1 MPGDALDRPRVW
13 RKRGYAITGG
23 FTLIELMVVLLLIS
37 IFLSF
42 TLVNLKSGTAASQ
55 LQHVSRRLMH
65 TITLLKTRAIKSRR
79 TQALVIDFSNR
90 KMWTIHQGM
99 KPEQMAAAA
108 SRGYELPG
116 AIRFMD
122 VVFPGRGQVASG
134 RTEVYFY
141 PRGYSDQA
149 IIHIENEEARRW
161 SLVIEPFLPSVKLLQ
176 EYVTY

>member
-1 MPGDALDRPRVW
+1 MIRVE
-13 RKRGYAITGG
+13 RYRAVCKPAIG

-55 LQHVSRRLMH
+55 LQHVSRKLMH
-65 TITLLKTRAIKSRR
+65 TITILKTRAIKSRQV
-79 TQALVIDFSNR
+79 QALVIDFSNR
-90 KMWTIHQGM
+90 RMWTVHQGM
-99 KPEQMAAAA
+99 QPEEMAQAAG
-108 SRGYELPG
+108 RGYELPA

-122 VVFPGRGQVASG
+122 VVFPGKGQISSG
-134 RTEVYFY
+134 KVEVYFY
-141 PRGYSDQA
+141 PQGYSEQA

-161 SLVIEPFLPSVKLLQ
+161 SLIIEPFLPSVKLRQ